1 MTPMEPRVDRNALR
15 FNQGTIVL
23 LTVLAFVAGA
33 GAGKWAVLGVALIM
47 LAGTAW
53 PPLGLFVQAYR
64 RVAVPMG
71 LMRPHIVVE
80 DPAPH
85 RFAQGMGG
93 AFLLFAF
100 VALAAGASIA
110 GWVLAWMVVALA
122 LVNILFGF
130 CLGCFIYFQLGRAGV
145 APRSA
150 GAR

>member
-1 MTPMEPRVDRNALR
+1 MIAMEPRVDRNALR
-15 FNQGTIVL
+15 FNQCAIVIL
-23 LTVLAFVAGA
+23 AVVAFVLGA
-33 GAGKWAVLGVALIM
+33 GAGQWVLLGVAAVM

-53 PPLGLFVQAYR
+53 PPLGLFVQVYR
-64 RVAVPMG
+64 QVAVRFG
-71 LMRPHIVVE
+71 LLRPHVVVE

-93 AFLLFAF
+93 TFLLAAF
-100 VALAAGASIA
+100 VALAAGAGLL

-130 CLGCFIYFQLGRAGV
+130 CLGCFIYFQAGRAGFSS
-145 APRSA
+145 RSA

>member
-1 MTPMEPRVDRNALR
+1 MEPRVDRNALR
-15 FNQGTIVL
+15 FNQGAIVL
-23 LTVLAFVAGA
+23 FTVIGFVLGAEAGR
-33 GAGKWAVLGVALIM
+33 WAVLAVAAVM
-47 LAGTAW
+47 LVGTAW
-53 PPLGLFVQAYR
+53 APLGLFIQVYR
-64 RVAVPMG
+64 HVAVRLG
-71 LMRPHIVVE
+71 LMRPNVVVE

-93 AFLLFAF
+93 SFLVLAFA
-100 VALAAGASIA
+100 ALAAGAETL

-130 CLGCFIYFQLGRAGV
+130 CLGCFIYFQLGRAGI